1 VTSGGLT
8 ESLGGT
14 RVSGP
19 ISASEGASD
28 ALPVDGRLCSTT
40 NAVKAV

>member
-19 ISASEGASD
+19 ISEAK
-28 ALPVDGRLCSTT
+28 GRAMLCQ
-40 NAVKAV
+40 